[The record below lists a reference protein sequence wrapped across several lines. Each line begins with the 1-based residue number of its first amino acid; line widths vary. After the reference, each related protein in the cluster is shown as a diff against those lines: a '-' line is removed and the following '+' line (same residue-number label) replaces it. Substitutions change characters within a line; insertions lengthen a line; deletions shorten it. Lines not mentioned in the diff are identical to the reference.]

1 MEHDYQKL
9 FYEIDNIL
17 RCDYAGMPEGA
28 ARFDPRYYTQAI
40 GQAWNDGKLDELL
53 FLRYVNQMLACMGD
67 RHLRFSLLPGEGYTP
82 YTVGF
87 FVRRCGD
94 ALYVTQAHEETRLRP
109 GDCITAVNGGTP
121 AHHRRVI
128 QKNFFYADTPERED
142 WGGLLKMAQSIIV
155 ERLGEIELRHYPRSS
170 TVRKP
175 TLRFLDDTAIF
186 DPGTLDGSGQAAAL
200 IAANE
205 AALDHAT
212 HIIWDL
218 RLCDGAAEDDL
229 PPLLGWLCTEDRSE
243 RELLGD
249 TELYVNYSTR
259 NCALRTAALRNVAG
273 AEAFIRELEAK
284 AGRGFVLECEPGR
297 DTPVRARARRVT
309 VLTDTRCR
317 GAGETLALAARRG
330 GARLIGRPTMG
341 TLDYCQPLGLV
352 LDGRYLLQWPGAVT
366 RQAREGGGYLGRGI
380 EPDVYIPF
388 APEELAHD
396 VLLDAALA
404 D

>member
-1 MEHDYQKL
+1 MEHNYQKL
-9 FYEIDNIL
+9 FYEIDRIL
-17 RCDYAGMPEGA
+17 RCDYAGMPECA
-28 ARFDPRYYTQAI
+28 SRFDPRYYTQAI
-40 GQAWNDGKLDELL
+40 GQAWNDGLLDELL

-67 RHLRFSLLPGEGYTP
+67 RHLRFSLLPGEGYAP

-94 ALYVTQAHEETRLRP
+94 ALYVTQANEETRLRP
-109 GDCITAVNGGTP
+109 GDRITAVNGGTP
-121 AHHRRVI
+121 EHHRRLI

-142 WGGLLKMAQSIIV
+142 WSGLLKMAQSVTV
-155 ERLGEIELRHYPRSS
+155 ERLGELELAHYPRSDA
-170 TVRKP
+170 VRRP
-175 TLRFLDDTAIF
+175 SLRFLGSTAML
-186 DPGTLDGSGQAAAL
+186 DPGTLDGGGQAAAL
-200 IAANE
+200 ITANE
-205 AALDHAT
+205 AAFSRADH
-212 HIIWDL
+212 IVWDL
-218 RLCDGAAEDDL
+218 RRCDGAAESDI
-229 PPLLGWLCTEDRSE
+229 PPLLGWLCTENTSE

-259 NCALRTAALRNVAG
+259 NCALRTAALRDIPG
-273 AEAFIRELEAK
+273 AEAYIRELEAK
-284 AGRGFVLECEPGR
+284 AGRGFVLESEPGR

-309 VLTDTRCR
+309 VLTDTWCR

-352 LDGRYLLQWPGAVT
+352 LDGRYLFQWPGAVT
-366 RQAREGGGYLGRGI
+366 RQAREGRGYLGRGI

-388 APEELAHD
+388 TPEELAHD
-396 VLLDAALA
+396 ALLDAALA